1 MEKSKNKS
9 DQLLSVESEKLEKE
23 KKKKKKKKEKEKGS
37 IANFDLTIQKQIV
50 VEDNGEI
57 RERRLELA
65 IKMNDDDPQIPF
77 TIPCDQFHTRR
88 LQTKILEV
96 AGPSAIIY
104 GSVKELAIN
113 AQEKSGQV
121 PEILMQSHGLTPDG
135 DYVSEGMEI
144 TRSGIKQ
151 SPDIHVNLG
160 DGNFSRHL
168 GFLTPD
174 PKKVRQIG
182 KHIVTHLLELKDH
195 RVTYPFM
202 GHISLAPIASVISSL
217 GKEKPILH
225 LEGASGGGKTF
236 EGGLGMAFYGDFG
249 EKVPSWTST
258 PNSLEA
264 EGYWFKDSL
273 FLIDDLKPGFTPQ
286 ESVVRILQGYSG
298 ERGRSRLNSNSTQR
312 KTFFIRGLLLT
323 TGEGFIGDIESV
335 TGRTICLKVEPEK
348 NIKAGE
354 QCKKFSRLYRSF
366 TPGLIHSVIS
376 KPNWKD
382 KTKEFVDKKTG
393 ALSRE
398 TRELSNGL
406 RAASSWA
413 LNALGLEFFTTYLS
427 ELRVITQKKKE
438 QIMNEH
444 MEIAQNH
451 LKEQM
456 ERLRGENPSEIF
468 FRILGQKL
476 QAGSISIE
484 ELEGMDS
491 KGRSIGQVKDNA
503 VLIFPDIS
511 LEVLAG
517 HFHAL
522 EERMPFNRNS
532 LRDALA
538 QDGALHR
545 PREGRW
551 TKQVRDDKGTRHN
564 AWKFELETFK
574 KRIGVK

>member
-1 MEKSKNKS
+1 MNKPKNNQDVSIDNKS
-9 DQLLSVESEKLEKE
+9 LEKE
-23 KKKKKKKKEKEKGS
+23 KKEKDA

-50 VEDNGEI
+50 VEDSGEI

-65 IKMNDDDPQIPF
+65 IKMRDDNREIPF

-104 GSVKELAIN
+104 GSVKELAID
-113 AQEKSGQV
+113 AQEKSGKV
-121 PEILMQSHGLTPDG
+121 PEVIMQSQGLAPDG
-135 DYVSEGMEI
+135 NYFSEGMKI
-144 TRSGIKQ
+144 TPSRITESK
-151 SPDIHVNLG
+151 DIHVDLG
-160 DGNFSRHL
+160 DGTFSRHL
-168 GFLTPD
+168 CFLASD
-174 PKKVRQIG
+174 PKNVKEIG
-182 KHIVTHLLELKDH
+182 KHIVADLLELKDH
-195 RVTYPFM
+195 RVTFPFM
-202 GHISLAPIASVISSL
+202 GHVSLAPIASEIPSF

-225 LEGASGGGKTF
+225 LEGPSGGGKTF
-236 EGGLGMAFYGDFG
+236 EASLGMSFHGDFG
-249 EKVPSWTST
+249 DHVPSWTST
-258 PNSLEA
+258 PNSLEV

-312 KTFFIRGLLLT
+312 KTFFIRGLLVT

-348 NIKAGE
+348 NVKAGE
-354 QCKKFSRLYRSF
+354 RCKKFSGLYRSF

-376 KPNWKD
+376 KADWKQRA
-382 KTKEFVDKKTG
+382 KEFVDKKTS
-393 ALSRE
+393 ALSKK

-406 RAASSWA
+406 RASSSWA
-413 LNALGLEFFTTYLS
+413 LNALGFEFFTTYLV

-438 QIMNEH
+438 KMMMEH
-444 MEIAQNH
+444 LEIARSH
-451 LKEQM
+451 LSEQM
-456 ERLRGENPSEIF
+456 EKLRGENPAAIF
-468 FRILGQKL
+468 FRILAQKL
-476 QAGSISIE
+476 KAGAISVE
-484 ELEGMDS
+484 ELEGMGS

-503 VLIFPDIS
+503 VLIFPDIA

-538 QDGALHR
+538 QDGVLHQ
-545 PREGRW
+545 PKEGRW

-574 KRIGVK
+574 KRIGMK

>member
-1 MEKSKNKS
+1 MSKPKNNQDVSIDNKS
-9 DQLLSVESEKLEKE
+9 LEKE
-23 KKKKKKKKEKEKGS
+23 KKEKDA

-65 IKMNDDDPQIPF
+65 IKMRDDNREIPF
-77 TIPCDQFHTRR
+77 TIPCDQFHTRK
-88 LQTKILEV
+88 LQSKILEV

-104 GSVKELAIN
+104 GSVKELAID

-121 PEILMQSHGLTPDG
+121 PKVIMQSQGLTSDG
-135 DYVSEGMEI
+135 NYVSEGMEI
-144 TRSGIKQ
+144 SPSGITQ
-151 SPDIHVNLG
+151 SSDTHIDPG

-168 GFLTPD
+168 GFLAPD
-174 PKKVRQIG
+174 PKKVKEIG
-182 KHIVTHLLELKDH
+182 KHIVADLLELKDH
-195 RVTYPFM
+195 RVTFPFM
-202 GHISLAPIASVISSL
+202 GHVSLAPIASEIKNF
-217 GKEKPILH
+217 GKEKPIVH
-225 LEGASGGGKTF
+225 LEGPSGGGKTF

-249 EKVPSWTST
+249 DHVPSWSST

-264 EGYWFKDSL
+264 EGYWFKDSP

-298 ERGRSRLNSNSTQR
+298 ERGRSRLNSNNTQR
-312 KTFFIRGLLLT
+312 KTFYIRGLLIT

-348 NIKAGE
+348 NVKAGE
-354 QCKKFSRLYRSF
+354 QCKKYCGLYRSF

-376 KPNWKD
+376 KANWKQ
-382 KTKEFVDKKTG
+382 KAKEFVDKKTS
-393 ALSRE
+393 ALSKE

-406 RAASSWA
+406 RASSSWA
-413 LNALGLEFFTTYLS
+413 LNALGFEFFTTYLV

-438 QIMNEH
+438 KMMMEH
-444 MEIAQNH
+444 LEIARSH
-451 LKEQM
+451 LSEQM
-456 ERLRGENPSEIF
+456 EKLRGENPAAIF
-468 FRILGQKL
+468 FRILAQKL
-476 QAGSISIE
+476 KAGAISVE

-503 VLIFPDIS
+503 VLIFPDIA

-538 QDGALHR
+538 QDGVLHR
-545 PREGRW
+545 PKEGRW
-551 TKQVRDDKGTRHN
+551 TKQVRNDKGTRHN

-574 KRIGVK
+574 KRIGMK

>member
-1 MEKSKNKS
+1 MKKSKNKS
-9 DQLLSVESEKLEKE
+9 NQDLSVDTERLEKE
-23 KKKKKKKKEKEKGS
+23 KKEKDA
-37 IANFDLTIQKQIV
+37 IANFELRIQKQIV
-50 VEDNGEI
+50 VEEDGDI

-65 IKMNDDDPQIPF
+65 MKMRDDNREIPF
-77 TIPCDQFHTRR
+77 TISCDQFHTRK

-104 GSVKELAIN
+104 GSVKELAID
-113 AQEKSGQV
+113 AQEKSSQV
-121 PEILMQSHGLTPDG
+121 PEVIMRSHGLTPGG
-135 DYVSEGMEI
+135 DYVSEGMKV
-144 TRSGIKQ
+144 TPSGIEESK
-151 SPDIHVNLG
+151 DTHVNLG
-160 DGNFSRHL
+160 DGNFSKHL

-174 PKKVRQIG
+174 SKRLREIG
-182 KHIVTHLLELKDH
+182 KHFLVDLLELKDH
-195 RVTYPFM
+195 RVTYPFIA
-202 GHISLAPIASVISSL
+202 HLSLAPIASVISSF

-225 LEGASGGGKTF
+225 LEGPSGGGKTF
-236 EGGLGMAFYGDFG
+236 EGSLGMAFYGDFG

-264 EGYWFKDSL
+264 EGFWFKDSL
-273 FLIDDLKPGFTPQ
+273 FLVDDLKPGFTPQ

-348 NIKAGE
+348 NVKAGE
-354 QCKKFSRLYRSF
+354 QCKKFSGLYRSF

-376 KPNWKD
+376 KENWKQRA
-382 KTKEFVDKKTG
+382 KEFVDKKTS
-393 ALSRE
+393 ALNRE

-413 LNALGLEFFTTYLS
+413 LNALGFEFFTTYLI
-427 ELRVITQKKKE
+427 ELRVIPQKKKD
-438 QIMNEH
+438 QMMDEH
-444 MEIAQNH
+444 MVIAQNH

-456 ERLRGENPSEIF
+456 ERLRGEHPAEIF

-476 QAGSISIE
+476 KAGAISVE

-503 VLIFPDIS
+503 VFIFPDIA

-532 LRDALA
+532 LRDALT
-538 QDGALHR
+538 QDGVLHR
-545 PREGRW
+545 PKEGRW

-564 AWKFELETFK
+564 AWKFELITFK
-574 KRIGVK
+574 KRLGMK